1 MPKTD
6 KKIKVRKKWKKWI
19 YDFSETCSCS
29 KTKQDSEFPFD
40 TFLPND
46 P

>member
-6 KKIKVRKKWKKWI
+6 KKVRKKCKKWI
-19 YDFSETCSCS
+19 YYFSEKRSCS
-29 KTKQDSEFPFD
+29 KTKQDREFPFD